1 MYCDID
7 IYTEI
12 VWILSQVMVQK
23 KMYKEGENWE
33 SLIHLENFHL
43 FGEHY

>member
-23 KMYKEGENWE
+23 KMHKEGKNSEI
-33 SLIHLENFHL
+33 LIHLENFHL